1 MSACAYSIAPHS
13 RMLVETSL
21 HMSIPRGYYGQI
33 FTRSGLASRH
43 SIDVGA
49 GVVDSG
55 YRAEVK
61 VILINNSSNVFNV
74 STGDRIA
81 QMVLIKVYTGPAQE
95 FIVQRAYV
103 SLRERIR
110 DSEVQVQY
118 SWNLSP
124 VIEEEEEEEEID
136 NEL

>member
-1 MSACAYSIAPHS
+1 MIW
-13 RMLVETSL
+13 
-21 HMSIPRGYYGQI
+21 
-33 FTRSGLASRH
+33 
-43 SIDVGA
+43 
-49 GVVDSG
+49 
-55 YRAEVK
+55 
-61 VILINNSSNVFNV
+61 
-74 STGDRIA
+74 IA

-124 VIEEEEEEEEID
+124 VIEEEEEEEEEEEID